1 MISLQQTSNRDCV
14 PVKEWGSCTF
24 EGLHWRISLMN
35 PSTSSYSHMQF
46 ALSDLLE
53 TLMADFALRTPCWAT
68 SLIHKLSAK
77 LKCFDKAPVRCTDL
91 RTVLDSLSVCQEAK
105 HSFGLHLLNPDL
117 QEHTV
122 TVNFYICRNKLLIL
136 RQNPEKVKSGAG
148 MLHSIFLHQ
157 IKTFIFNKT
166 RLQKCHR

>member
-35 PSTSSYSHMQF
+35 PSTSSYSQMQF
-46 ALSDLLE
+46 ALSDLRE
-53 TLMADFALRTPCWAT
+53 TLMAEFAFRTPCWAT
-68 SLIHKLSAK
+68 SLIPTSSEQSYSA
-77 LKCFDKAPVRCTDL
+77 LIRRCTDL

-105 HSFGLHLLNPDL
+105 HNVALLFLNPDL

-122 TVNFYICRNKLLIL
+122 TVNFYIFRDKLLIL
-136 RQNPEKVKSGAG
+136 GQNPEEVKSG

-157 IKTFIFNKT
+157 IKTFIFNKA